1 MPQAAIGRA
10 VGAGGGRAVGAGE
23 GAFGEGA
30 WGDGGVFLFMLE
42 RWLTPPA
49 NLRQASGL
57 EGVFERPVCLGEERA
72 NTEPRACQGFVRR
85 VRPEWR

>member
-30 WGDGGVFLFMLE
+30 WGDGGVFLFMLG
-42 RWLTPPA
+42 RWLAPPA

-57 EGVFERPVCLGEERA
+57 EGVLAGCRATCVPGGREGEYGASRVPGVC
-72 NTEPRACQGFVRR
+72 PQGQA
-85 VRPEWR
+85 